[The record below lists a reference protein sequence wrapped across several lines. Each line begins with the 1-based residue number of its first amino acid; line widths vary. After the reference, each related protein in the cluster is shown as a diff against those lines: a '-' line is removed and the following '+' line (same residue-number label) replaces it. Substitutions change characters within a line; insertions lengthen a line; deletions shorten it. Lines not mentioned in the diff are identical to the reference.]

1 MVRIVVTEKVPF
13 EQILTVVRGL
23 ARQKPPGKESVLL
36 SEVNRR
42 DGTR

>member
-13 EQILTVVRGL
+13 EQILDSSEGLSKAETTRKGVGATV
-23 ARQKPPGKESVLL
+23 
-36 SEVNRR
+36 RR